1 MAGSTATCAGGAEC
15 DVIGGYL
22 GVSPGTSITGNF
34 EGNIAPTADGEDC
47 ATNGL
52 HAWQKGRAM
61 TGDPMLAE
69 MGGETFGPG
78 VHVHGSAIN
87 IALTNPLVYL
97 DANGDPDAKFVFNVA
112 TTLTTCAESE
122 IVLLNSQDRECLLDS
137 RYGSYHGR
145 RQYLDWQCISRIC
158 HNYWNKWE
166 DPRPSHRPNC
176 RDLRN
181 CMRHHGR

>member
-52 HAWQKGRAM
+52 HAWEKGRAM

-122 IVLLNSQDRECLLDS
+122 IVLLNSAKTENVFWILGTALTMGANS
-137 RYGSYHGR
+137 TLIGNVLAGSAITIGTA
-145 RQYLDWQCISRIC
+145 
-158 HNYWNKWE
+158 E
-166 DPRPSHRPNC
+166 PSLKLP
-176 RDLRN
+176 
-181 CMRHHGR
+181 